1 MNSPYWFEI
10 AIICGLTTIGGIL
23 MGHWESGTPKW
34 RRILKIFVFCGLSV
48 LISATAGR
56 AWFFVFLG
64 VMTGLAILIH
74 AWWLPKKGHQRLDRR
89 AEGKV
94 LRAARLES
102 QAAGGGLIHLPHRTM
117 SWAWFFSR

>member
-10 AIICGLTTIGGIL
+10 AIICGLTAIGGIL

-64 VMTGLAILIH
+64 VMTGLVILIH
-74 AWWLPKKGHQRLDRR
+74 AWWLPKKGINGWTGEPKEKYY
-89 AEGKV
+89 A
-94 LRAARLES
+94 LRGWKAKPPAAD
-102 QAAGGGLIHLPHRTM
+102 
-117 SWAWFFSR
+117 